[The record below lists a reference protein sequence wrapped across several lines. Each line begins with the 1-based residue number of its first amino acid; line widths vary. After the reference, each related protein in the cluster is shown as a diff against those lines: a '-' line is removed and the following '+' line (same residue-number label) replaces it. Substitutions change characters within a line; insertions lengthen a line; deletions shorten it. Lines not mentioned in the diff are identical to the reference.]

1 MAGLLQ
7 KIFGDKKSS
16 KDVAKERLQL
26 VLIHYRASLSPG
38 MVEDLRKDLIEVIS
52 KYMDIDEAGLDV
64 QMESRD
70 EIAMLEVNIPIAKVK
85 RHYE

>member
-1 MAGLLQ
+1 MAVLLQ

-26 VLIHYRASLSPG
+26 VLIHDRASLSPG